1 MHSKYLEAGYNYTHL
16 NRCCNA
22 FSKLKVWYEFPI
34 IYCPEQTPLSFFFLL
49 FSIHMSVLTL
59 HVHCM
64 AAPRIKAEMIFENCI
79 VPMANKRKIINN
91 EYWMVQDYKLFELK
105 LKTRRF
111 FNATHGCCSFLSL
124 YAKCLKFVLFE
135 NSVCVCVRAQRRRR
149 IGAKSRIINLNQ
161 F

>member
-1 MHSKYLEAGYNYTHL
+1 MSAL
-16 NRCCNA
+16 
-22 FSKLKVWYEFPI
+22 
-34 IYCPEQTPLSFFFLL
+34 PLR
-49 FSIHMSVLTL
+49 
-59 HVHCM
+59 VHCM

-91 EYWMVQDYKLFELK
+91 EYWMVQDYKLFMLK

-135 NSVCVCVRAQRRRR
+135 NSARVCVCARKKGEGLVQKAV
-149 IGAKSRIINLNQ
+149 S
-161 F
+161 